1 MKKHILWC
9 LLLLMACSGDDPLE
23 PTVYDVP
30 KAVEKY
36 VQSFVEEGQKRGIN
50 IELENLIVEIRTTG
64 TTSGDECGSC
74 TRAGTNGQRK
84 ITLVESGLCWKSTIE
99 QNREALVFHEL
110 GHCLL
115 QRNHR
120 DDLLTGGAPASLM
133 NSRAVGFYEACAYP
147 IGNEDECDKRYRRTY
162 YLDEL
167 FNAKTPAPGW
177 GK

>member
-1 MKKHILWC
+1 
-9 LLLLMACSGDDPLE
+9 MACSGDAPIE

-36 VQSFVEEGQKRGIN
+36 VQSFVEEGQKRGVTIK
-50 IELENLIVEIRTTG
+50 LENLIIEFRSTG
-64 TTSGDECGSC
+64 AGSGDECGSC
-74 TRAGTNGQRK
+74 TRAVNNGQRK
-84 ITLVESGLCWKSTIE
+84 ITLVESSLCWGSSIE

-115 QRNHR
+115 GRDHR
-120 DDLLTGGAPASLM
+120 DDLLSGGAPVSIM

-147 IGNEDECDKRYRRTY
+147 IGNEDECDKRYRRAY

-167 FNAKTPAPGW
+167 FNAKTPAPDW